1 VTRKELQYATLL
13 SWQGKR
19 ANNWP
24 IDRWVAAAESARS
37 QVSLNYDVFVVEPK
51 PIPSQIPGF
60 EEAVGQATWPPSTST
75 LIWGDDGGE
84 LLVDC
89 LITTTEAAALAA
101 WVRSHEPALEYI
113 YITHPHG
120 DHLLGLPTVLEAY
133 PSAKPVALAESI
145 GAMEEQV
152 SPRRMQVWSAVF
164 PDQLPDLPVVPAPL
178 PGTSI
183 PIGDQVATVV
193 PVGTTDSDLSSVVH
207 VPALG
212 LVVSGDV
219 VYNQTHMWLRGSTP
233 ESRVS
238 WKRALDAVE
247 NLGADKIIAGH
258 RHPRAIDDDA
268 QRQIE
273 ESRRY
278 IADFEAALAR
288 SSSPLDLIDRMMSIH
303 GDRANPYTLWVAA
316 YDLLG
321 QKPA

>member
-1 VTRKELQYATLL
+1 M
-13 SWQGKR
+13 
-19 ANNWP
+19 
-24 IDRWVAAAESARS
+24 
-37 QVSLNYDVFVVEPK
+37 SLNYDVFSVDPK

-75 LIWGDDGGE
+75 LIWGDDGGG

-89 LITTTEAAALAA
+89 LITTTEAAALAT
-101 WVRSHEPALEYI
+101 WVRSHERDLGYI
-113 YITHPHG
+113 YITHPHA
-120 DHLLGLPTVLEAY
+120 DHLLGLPAVLEAY
-133 PSAKPVALAESI
+133 PKAKPVALAESI
-145 GAMEEQV
+145 GSMEEQV
-152 SPRRMQVWSAVF
+152 SPGYMQVWSGFF
-164 PDQLPDLPVVPAPL
+164 PGQLPDTPVVPAPL

-193 PVGTTDSDLSSVVH
+193 PVGTTDSVLSSVVH

-233 ESRVS
+233 ESRAS
-238 WKRALDAVE
+238 WKRAIDAVAG
-247 NLGADKIIAGH
+247 LGADKIIAGH
-258 RHPRAIDDDA
+258 RHPQAMDDDA
-268 QRQIE
+268 RRQIE
-273 ESRRY
+273 ESRQY

-288 SSSPLDLIDRMMSIH
+288 SSSPVDLIDRMMSIH

-321 QKPA
+321 EKPA